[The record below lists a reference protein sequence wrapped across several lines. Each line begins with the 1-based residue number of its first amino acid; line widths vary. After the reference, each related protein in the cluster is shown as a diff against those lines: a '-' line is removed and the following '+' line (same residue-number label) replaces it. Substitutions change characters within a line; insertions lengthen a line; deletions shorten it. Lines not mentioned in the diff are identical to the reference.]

1 MRKNLAE
8 KLHDEMYEASYMLQK
23 QGKSYAECRHLEIMA
38 TLLLLIYNS
47 LQVCRSLLS
56 VLIGLLIG
64 RGLSALIFG
73 G

>member
-1 MRKNLAE
+1 MRKISAE
-8 KLHDEMYEASYMLQK
+8 KLHDEMYEVSYMLQK
-23 QGKSYAECRHLEIMA
+23 QGKSYVECRHLQLVA
-38 TLLLLIYNS
+38 TMLLIICNS
-47 LQVCRSLLS
+47 LKACRVLLS